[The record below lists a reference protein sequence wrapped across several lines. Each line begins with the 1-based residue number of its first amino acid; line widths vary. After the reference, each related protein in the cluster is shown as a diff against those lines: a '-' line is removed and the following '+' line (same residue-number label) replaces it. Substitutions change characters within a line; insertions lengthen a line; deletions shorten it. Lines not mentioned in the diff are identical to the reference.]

1 MIGRRARLLGN
12 TGAVALGV
20 MLTTGC
26 YTYTPVA
33 TLSPPPSAE
42 LSLVLTDQGRAS
54 AGVVLGPGLERV
66 DGQVVQ
72 ATDSSYLL
80 RVARVTNLQGVQT
93 AWRGETV
100 TVARAW
106 VGSTYERRF
115 SRSRTY
121 LIAGVS
127 TALLTAFIASHGFGL
142 GGPILQNPTGG
153 SGGNSQ

>member
-1 MIGRRARLLGN
+1 
-12 TGAVALGV
+12 
-20 MLTTGC
+20 
-26 YTYTPVA
+26 
-33 TLSPPPSAE
+33 
-42 LSLVLTDQGRAS
+42 
-54 AGVVLGPGLERV
+54 VLGPGLERV
-66 DGQVVQ
+66 EGQVVR
-72 ATDSSYLL
+72 ATDSAYVL
-80 RVARVTNLQGVQT
+80 RVACVTNLQGVQT

-106 VGSTYERRF
+106 VGNTYERRF

-153 SGGNSQ
+153 GGGNSQ